1 MRQRNRKWA
10 QPYLDANLKYMIRDF
25 PVTEHLF
32 LNDLPIHIEIGTGK
46 GDFIVEMAKKNPNV
60 NFIGIEMQTSVIA
73 LAVQKAEKEGLENIK
88 FLVMDARLL
97 TEKFTGIRFDRIYL
111 NFSDPWP
118 KARHEKRRLTSPKF
132 LLTYK
137 TFLTGD
143 GEIWFKT
150 DNKGLYEYSY
160 LSFSE
165 NRWKIIENDD
175 DYQLSKEDAMSE
187 YEKKFRALS
196 QPIYRIKVK
205 KGE

>member
-1 MRQRNRKWA
+1 MRQRKRKWA
-10 QPYLDANLKYMIRDF
+10 QPYLDANEKYVIKDF
-25 PVTEHLF
+25 PVTESLF
-32 LNDLPIHIEIGTGK
+32 YDQKPIHMEIGTGK

-60 NFIGIEMQTSVIA
+60 NFIGLEMQSSVIA
-73 LAVQKAEKEGLENIK
+73 LAVQKAENEGLENIK

-97 TEKFTGIRFDRIYL
+97 SERFKGIRFERIYL

-137 TFLTGD
+137 TFLKGD

-150 DNKGLYEYSY
+150 DNKDLYEYSY
-160 LSFSE
+160 ITFGE
-165 NRWKIIENDD
+165 NHWNIIENDKN
-175 DYQLSKEDAMSE
+175 YQLKDEDAMSE

-205 KGE
+205 KGD

>member
-1 MRQRNRKWA
+1 MRQRKRKWA
-10 QPYLDANLKYMIRDF
+10 QPYLDANEKYVIKDF
-25 PVTEHLF
+25 PVTESLF
-32 LNDLPIHIEIGTGK
+32 YDQKPIHMEIGTGK

-60 NFIGIEMQTSVIA
+60 NFIGLEMQSSVIA
-73 LAVQKAEKEGLENIK
+73 LAVQKAENEGLENIK

-97 TEKFTGIRFDRIYL
+97 SERFTGIRFERIYL

-137 TFLTGD
+137 TFLKGD

-150 DNKGLYEYSY
+150 DNKDLYEYSY
-160 LSFSE
+160 ITFGE
-165 NRWKIIENDD
+165 NHWNIIENDKN
-175 DYQLSKEDAMSE
+175 YQLKDEDAMSE

-205 KGE
+205 KGD

>member
-118 KARHEKRRLTSPKF
+118 KARHEKRRFTC
-132 LLTYK
+132 
-137 TFLTGD
+137 
-143 GEIWFKT
+143 
-150 DNKGLYEYSY
+150 
-160 LSFSE
+160 
-165 NRWKIIENDD
+165 
-175 DYQLSKEDAMSE
+175 
-187 YEKKFRALS
+187 
-196 QPIYRIKVK
+196 
-205 KGE
+205 

>member
-46 GDFIVEMAKKNPNV
+46 GDFIVEMAKKNPNI

-175 DYQLSKEDAMSE
+175 SYQLSEEDAMSE

>member
-1 MRQRNRKWA
+1 M
-10 QPYLDANLKYMIRDF
+10 
-25 PVTEHLF
+25 
-32 LNDLPIHIEIGTGK
+32 PIHIEIGTGK

-175 DYQLSKEDAMSE
+175 NYQLSKEDAMSE

>member
-1 MRQRNRKWA
+1 MRQRKRKWA
-10 QPYLDANLKYMIRDF
+10 QPYLDANEKYVIKDF
-25 PVTEHLF
+25 PVTESLF
-32 LNDLPIHIEIGTGK
+32 FDQKPIHMEIGTGK

-60 NFIGIEMQTSVIA
+60 NFIGLEMQSSVIA
-73 LAVQKAEKEGLENIK
+73 LAVQKAENEGLENIK

-97 TEKFTGIRFDRIYL
+97 SERFTGIRFERIYL

-137 TFLTGD
+137 TFLKGD

-150 DNKGLYEYSY
+150 DNKDLYEYSY
-160 LSFSE
+160 ITFGE
-165 NRWKIIENDD
+165 NHWNIIENDKN
-175 DYQLSKEDAMSE
+175 YQLKDEDAMSE

-205 KGE
+205 KGD

>member
-1 MRQRNRKWA
+1 MRQRKRKWA
-10 QPYLDANLKYMIRDF
+10 QPYLDANEKYVIKDF
-25 PVTEHLF
+25 PVTESLF
-32 LNDLPIHIEIGTGK
+32 FDQKPIHMEIGTGK

-60 NFIGIEMQTSVIA
+60 NFIGLEMQSSVIA
-73 LAVQKAEKEGLENIK
+73 LAVQKAENEGLENIK

-97 TEKFTGIRFDRIYL
+97 SERFTGIRFERIYL

-137 TFLTGD
+137 TFLKGD

-150 DNKGLYEYSY
+150 DNKDLYEYSY
-160 LSFSE
+160 ITFGE
-165 NRWKIIENDD
+165 NHWNIVENDKN
-175 DYQLSKEDAMSE
+175 YQLKDEDAMSE

-205 KGE
+205 KGD

>member
-175 DYQLSKEDAMSE
+175 NYQLSEEDAMSE

>member
-10 QPYLDANLKYMIRDF
+10 QPYLDSNLKYMIRDF
-25 PVTEHLF
+25 PVTEKLF
-32 LNDLPIHIEIGTGK
+32 GNENPVHVEIGTGK

-60 NFIGIEMQTSVIA
+60 NFIGIEMQSSVIA
-73 LAVQKAEKEGLENIK
+73 LAVQKAEKEELGNIK

-97 TEKFTGIRFDRIYL
+97 AEKFTGIRFNRIYL

-118 KARHEKRRLTSPKF
+118 KARHEKRRLTSQKF

-143 GEIWFKT
+143 GEVWFKT

-160 LSFSE
+160 VSFGE
-165 NRWKIIENDD
+165 NHWNIIENDSN
-175 DYQLSKEDAMSE
+175 YQIKEEDAMSE

-205 KGE
+205 KGD

>member
-175 DYQLSKEDAMSE
+175 NYQLSKEDAMSE

>member
-25 PVTEHLF
+25 PVTENLF
-32 LNDLPIHIEIGTGK
+32 LDKKPIHIEIGTGK

-160 LSFSE
+160 VTFGE
-165 NRWKIIENDD
+165 NRWSIIENDK
-175 DYQLSKEDAMSE
+175 DYQLSEEDAMSE

-205 KGE
+205 KGD

>member
-10 QPYLDANLKYMIRDF
+10 QPYLDANTKYVIKEF
-25 PVTEHLF
+25 PVTENLF
-32 LNDLPIHIEIGTGK
+32 YNANPIHIEIGTGK

-60 NFIGIEMQTSVIA
+60 NFIGLEMQSSVIA
-73 LAVQKAEKEGLENIK
+73 LAVQKAEKEELENIK
-88 FLVMDARLL
+88 FLVLDARLL
-97 TEKFTGIRFDRIYL
+97 PEKFTGIRFDRIYL

-137 TFLTGD
+137 TFLKNS

-160 LSFSE
+160 LTFVE
-165 NRWKIIENDD
+165 NKWNVLENDKN
-175 DYQLSKEDAMSE
+175 YQLKLDDAMSE
-187 YEKKFRALS
+187 YEKKFRSLS
-196 QPIYRIKVK
+196 QPIYRIRVK
-205 KGE
+205 KGD

>member
-10 QPYLDANLKYMIRDF
+10 QPYLDANLKYVIRDF
-25 PVTEHLF
+25 PITESLF
-32 LNDLPIHIEIGTGK
+32 GNDLPIHIEIGTGK

-60 NFIGIEMQTSVIA
+60 NFIGMEMQSSVIA

-88 FLVMDARLL
+88 FLVMDARLVS
-97 TEKFTGIRFDRIYL
+97 EKFTGIRFDRIYL

-137 TFLTGD
+137 TFLTGT
-143 GEIWFKT
+143 GEVWFKT

-160 LSFSE
+160 LTFAE
-165 NRWKIIENDD
+165 NKWNIIENDTN
-175 DYQLSKEDAMSE
+175 YQLKEEDAMSE

-205 KGE
+205 KGD

>member
-25 PVTEHLF
+25 PVTENLFENKNPVHL
-32 LNDLPIHIEIGTGK
+32 EIGTGK
-46 GDFIVEMAKKNPNV
+46 GDFIVEMAKKNPDI
-60 NFIGIEMQTSVIA
+60 NFIGLEMQTSVIA

-97 TEKFTGIRFDRIYL
+97 AEKFTGIRFERIYL

-137 TFLTGD
+137 TFLAGD

-150 DNKGLYEYSY
+150 DNRGLYEYTFVT
-160 LSFSE
+160 LRE
-165 NRWKIIENDD
+165 HRWNIIENDE
-175 DYQLSKEDAMSE
+175 DYQIKEEDAMSE
-187 YEKKFRALS
+187 YEKKFRSLS
-196 QPIYRIKVK
+196 QPIHRIKVK
-205 KGE
+205 KGD

>member
-1 MRQRNRKWA
+1 MRQRKRKWA
-10 QPYLDANLKYMIRDF
+10 QPYLDANEKYVIKDF
-25 PVTEHLF
+25 PVTESLF
-32 LNDLPIHIEIGTGK
+32 FDQKPIHMEIGTGK

-60 NFIGIEMQTSVIA
+60 NFIGLEMQSSVIA
-73 LAVQKAEKEGLENIK
+73 LAFQKAENEGLENIK

-97 TEKFTGIRFDRIYL
+97 SERFTGIRFERIYL

-137 TFLTGD
+137 TFLKGD

-150 DNKGLYEYSY
+150 DNKDLYEYSY
-160 LSFSE
+160 ITFGE
-165 NRWKIIENDD
+165 NHWNIIENDKN
-175 DYQLSKEDAMSE
+175 YQLKDEDAMSE

-205 KGE
+205 KGD

>member
-25 PVTEHLF
+25 PVTENLF
-32 LNDLPIHIEIGTGK
+32 LDKKPIHIEIGTGK
-46 GDFIVEMAKKNPNV
+46 GDFIVEMAKKNQNV

-160 LSFSE
+160 VTFGE
-165 NRWKIIENDD
+165 NRWSIIENDK
-175 DYQLSKEDAMSE
+175 DYQLSEEDAMSE

-205 KGE
+205 KGD

>member
-60 NFIGIEMQTSVIA
+60 NFIGVEMQTSVIA

-175 DYQLSKEDAMSE
+175 NYQLSKEDAMSE